1 MTILGAD
8 YVGELT
14 PVWLVPGSVT
24 KLNSLVKSLLTA
36 MLQLP
41 EVRQPSKD
49 S

>member
-8 YVGELT
+8 YIGELS

-24 KLNSLVKSLLTA
+24 MLDSLVKSLLTA
-36 MLQLP
+36 MPQLP